1 LLKNKTIN
9 HYICKNLVMK
19 FVILLAAVLI
29 TTSCKEEAKKDTG
42 ATPAQAGM
50 LQEKMDSTKFTTM
63 QWLDSVK
70 DFGKITEG
78 QKLEVLFR
86 FKNTGDKPLVIESV
100 RPGCGCTVADPPKE
114 PIAPGEEGE
123 IKGSFDSNG
132 KNGMQHKSIYVM
144 ANTKGSQSHEISFT
158 VDVQKK

>member
-1 LLKNKTIN
+1 
-9 HYICKNLVMK
+9 MR
-19 FVILLAAVLI
+19 FILLLGAIVIAA
-29 TTSCKEEAKKDTG
+29 SCKEGSKKDVN
-42 ATPAQAGM
+42 ATPVQPGM
-50 LQEKMDSTKFTTM
+50 VAEKTDSTKFTTM
-63 QWLDSVK
+63 QWIDSVK
-70 DFGKITEG
+70 DYGKITEG

-132 KNGMQHKSIYVM
+132 KSGMQHKSIYIM

-158 VDVQKK
+158 VDVQKKQ